1 MVQPSEPYSRLKNH
15 SSNLIIDISEDN
27 QNSTSVDM
35 QGNKLRAILMP
46 SAMSASK
53 FKIQFSMDNSTFYD
67 IADEDGN
74 TKEVDFTA
82 NSLVFTNDFDF
93 LSMGYIR
100 VKSDGTET
108 ADRQFTCI
116 FG

>member
-15 SSNLIIDISEDN
+15 SSTLTIDISENNRD
-27 QNSTSVDM
+27 SSSVDM

-53 FKIQFSMDNSTFYD
+53 FKIQFSMDNSTFFD
-67 IADEDGN
+67 IADENGN

-82 NSLVFTNDFDF
+82 SSLVFTNDFDF

-100 VKSDGTET
+100 VRSDGAES
-108 ADRQFTCI
+108 ADRTYTCI